1 MPNHSLGNTTGQPGE
16 NYFAVGRNCFAR
28 KDGKMPMN
36 RWEYLIWAGILI
48 VCLAVGVMVGQWVAP
63 EPVVGVVRFEGAIDF
78 AAADSLVNLLE
89 KARQDPTV
97 AAVVMEIQSPGGLA
111 TSSENIFYTMLRL
124 RAEKPLVVVIDG
136 MAASGGY
143 YMAAAANRIYTP
155 ASAYVG
161 NIGTRGPRPQDPY
174 ISPDEMSTG
183 PYKFAGGSRFDQ
195 INQLD
200 LIKEGFVNN
209 VIAQRLNSPVNP
221 LKLDKST
228 VEEGR
233 LYLGSEAV
241 AVGLA
246 DLEGARSDG
255 ILGAAEIAGLHNY
268 RVVQLDDY
276 LGVSMQAQP
285 NYTETINKLAA
296 NASPNT
302 VFLLDTRIAL
312 PGMIEGNALEEHML
326 QLRDISPSTWERTS
340 ELPIP
345 GASSQDVVPYATPL
359 SKKGGK

>member
-1 MPNHSLGNTTGQPGE
+1 M
-16 NYFAVGRNCFAR
+16 
-28 KDGKMPMN
+28 K
-36 RWEYLIWAGILI
+36 RWEILTWAGIFA
-48 VCLAVGVMVGQWVAP
+48 VCLVVGVVAGRWAAP
-63 EPVVGVVRFEGAIDF
+63 EPVVGVMRFEGAIDF
-78 AAADSLVNLLE
+78 TAADQLVTLLDR
-89 KARQDPTV
+89 ARQDPAV
-97 AAVVMEIQSPGGLA
+97 AAVVLEIRSPGGIA
-111 TSSENIFYTMLRL
+111 TSSENIFYSMLRL

-143 YMAAAANRIYTP
+143 YMAAAANRIYAP

-174 ISPDEMSTG
+174 LSPEELSTG
-183 PYKFAGGSRFDQ
+183 PYKLAGGSRFDQ
-195 INQLD
+195 IYQLD

-228 VEEGR
+228 IEEGR

-241 AVGLA
+241 AVGLI

-255 ILGAAEIAGLHNY
+255 ILGAAELAGLRRY

-276 LGVSMQAQP
+276 LGLRLQLQP
-285 NYTETINKLAA
+285 NYMQTLADLAA
-296 NASPNT
+296 TASPDT

-312 PGMIEGNALEEHML
+312 PGMIEGNALQEHML
-326 QLRDISPSTWERTS
+326 HLRNIAPASWKRTS
-340 ELPIP
+340 ERDLPNTTTPEVAPENAPETIP
-345 GASSQDVVPYATPL
+345 VPAKEG
-359 SKKGGK
+359 S

>member
-1 MPNHSLGNTTGQPGE
+1 M
-16 NYFAVGRNCFAR
+16 R
-28 KDGKMPMN
+28 
-36 RWEYLIWAGILI
+36 RWEILTWAGILA
-48 VCLAVGVMVGQWVAP
+48 VCLVVGIVVGQWAAP

-78 AAADSLVNLLE
+78 TAADQLVTLLE
-89 KARQDPTV
+89 RARQDPAV
-97 AAVVMEIQSPGGLA
+97 AAVVLEIRSPGGIA
-111 TSSENIFYTMLRL
+111 TSSENIFYSMLRL

-143 YMAAAANRIYTP
+143 YMAVAANRIYAP

-174 ISPDEMSTG
+174 ISPEELSTG
-183 PYKFAGGSRFDQ
+183 PYKLAGGSRFDQ
-195 INQLD
+195 IYQLD

-241 AVGLA
+241 AVGLI

-255 ILGAAEIAGLHNY
+255 ILGAAELAGLRRY

-276 LGVSMQAQP
+276 LGLSLQLQP
-285 NYTETINKLAA
+285 NYMETISQLAA
-296 NASPNT
+296 TAAPDT
-302 VFLLDTRIAL
+302 IFLLDTRIAL
-312 PGMIEGNALEEHML
+312 PGMIEGDALEKHML
-326 QLRDISPSTWERTS
+326 HLRAISPASWDRTS
-340 ELPIP
+340 ERDIP
-345 GASSQDVVPYATPL
+345 RTTTQEIAPESSPGQTPGL
-359 SKKGGK
+359 MPAPAKEGS